1 MRSGAVIGIPLSL
14 LQLSIHHHTH
24 GLVDLPSVA
33 NNFLVCS
40 AVYDADRLDS
50 EFFHPDRTVT
60 RWSAVGSSLFYAS
73 HPATQPLVPV
83 VWGLHTAYTALKPAL
98 APIKPFF
105 VSAFW
110 TIAVYYVPLLRADLS
125 WTGDDTLLLPA
136 SFFLSIA
143 ALSHAADIV
152 DREDDLARDIVTP
165 AVAMTE
171 RDARVYTFGLLFA
184 SVWLHSQSS
193 QPFLPYDVVCIASA
207 WTLLYDQALPAA
219 GIAGAVCLAYANAH
233 DVELLSELLRS
244 TEASHKWAIA
254 LSTSGIE
261 QAFHLPEPYR
271 SWTIKAI
278 LASVEQ
284 GDAVGRAILDLF
296 KTSILGRLKG

>member
-1 MRSGAVIGIPLSL
+1 MRSGAIIGIPLTL
-14 LQLSIHHHTH
+14 LQVGIHHHTH

-33 NNFLVCS
+33 NNFFVCS
-40 AVYDADRLDS
+40 AVYDADRLES
-50 EFFHPDRTVT
+50 EWFHSDRTLT
-60 RWSAVGSSLFYAS
+60 RCSAVASSLFYAS
-73 HPATQPLVPV
+73 HPSTQPLVPV
-83 VWGLHTAYTALKPAL
+83 VWGLHTAYTGLKPTL

-110 TIAVYYVPLLRADLS
+110 TIAVYYVPLLRAGS
-125 WTGDDTLLLPA
+125 NDDSLLFPA

-143 ALSHAADIV
+143 ALSHAADV
-152 DREDDLARDIVTP
+152 FDREDDLARGIVTP

-171 RDARVYTFGLLFA
+171 RDARRYTFGLLLA
-184 SVWLHSQSS
+184 SAGLHALSS
-193 QPFLPYDVVCIASA
+193 QPFLPYDVVCVASA
-207 WTLLYDQALPAA
+207 WTLLYGNVLPAA
-219 GIAGAVCLAYANAH
+219 TIAGTVCLVYANAH
-233 DVELLSELLRS
+233 DVELLTELLRS

-254 LSTSGIE
+254 LSTTGIE

-271 SWTIKAI
+271 SWTVKAI

-296 KTSILGRLKG
+296 KTSILDRLRD